1 MAATIEYDFYCDCD
15 IEGIQHH
22 HINIKKD
29 ENKNS
34 FTEEEATST
43 TTWKSLLR
51 TTQQGQGGSKH
62 FAYNFVKHHLLTIR
76 STRELN
82 RACSL
87 NTIENLEEDSLA
99 GEFSDHFN
107 FGGFW

>member
-1 MAATIEYDFYCDCD
+1 VQR
-15 IEGIQHH
+15 G
-22 HINIKKD
+22 
-29 ENKNS
+29 
-34 FTEEEATST
+34 
-43 TTWKSLLR
+43 R

-62 FAYNFVKHHLLTIR
+62 FAYNFVKHHLLTTR
-76 STRELN
+76 STRDLN

-107 FGGFW
+107 FGGF